1 MLIRRFSAKDAQSC
15 CDVINSCVPSMKGL
29 NSAARFHILTK
40 NIPTEFIADIGDSY
54 ALVGELHRQ
63 LVAVGVL
70 DGDMIRRV
78 YVCPDVQG
86 KGVGQA
92 MMDALEDEAYRRGVA
107 IVRVEV
113 AQSAIEFYERL
124 GYVQQGISR
133 TEVGKAVFEY
143 MQMTKEL
150 KGQSAVV

>member
-1 MLIRRFSAKDAQSC
+1 M
-15 CDVINSCVPSMKGL
+15 
-29 NSAARFHILTK
+29 
-40 NIPTEFIADIGDSY
+40 
-54 ALVGELHRQ
+54 
-63 LVAVGVL
+63 
-70 DGDMIRRV
+70 
-78 YVCPDVQG
+78 QG

-92 MMDALEDEAYRRGVA
+92 MMDALEAEAYQRGVVV
-107 IVRVEV
+107 VRVEV

-133 TEVGKAVFEY
+133 TEIGKAVFEY